1 MKYLIY
7 ELFSGVGLCNQ
18 LFSFE
23 TAIYLA
29 NISNRKLIL
38 LIKNPLC
45 HCGKAT
51 WDYGYFLNYFTND
64 FLNYLPHGFE
74 VYYKKIPDKVYKIIE
89 NKKETFQ
96 FNYPDRFSQ
105 LVFVDKHL
113 DTMSNELDIKEF
125 CNHRT
130 KTYLQFEENA
140 SYTCFYITQSNAGRC
155 FYNFYTTRENYEL
168 MYHICKSIKFKD
180 IFYDM
185 ADNIYNS
192 MNKSQN
198 NYNIFMHMRFGDHH
212 KPECFLTR
220 WNNLINKNIIPFLDG
235 HKTNMITPKTY
246 LLCDNSK
253 NNEFFKQLSKYKM
266 TKIETISNPYFNE
279 HLKSNKMLFF
289 DFHNVKN
296 NSVNYAIID
305 MLLSVKA
312 DEFVG
317 TLTSTFSHYIQYLR
331 YMKNKTYDKYSNIVN
346 GEFCKFK
353 KQNNSNYDWVKY
365 KYNGGHPICWHAFWN
380 INFNKSK
387 TLMTIHGK
395 TDGFGSQL
403 QAIFSLIAYC
413 NYKGYTYVH
422 TPMYR
427 MQHNHENINDFV
439 MQMNSFINIEH
450 KFSTIDQLS
459 NYEKSIIHEHKE
471 GPFVHGSF
479 SPEYFYNS
487 YVLDLFREMYFSK
500 QKPELYY
507 NKDFV
512 NIALHIRRGDVS
524 MKNTRHISRYTSN
537 EHYIELLKKMDLNN
551 SIIHIFSEGT
561 EKDFEDIVTNFP
573 NNNFVMHISKEIKL
587 TFHHLVM
594 ADVLVLSKSSFSYC
608 AGLLNTN
615 KKIANFIKSW
625 WHKPLKSW
633 EII

>member
-1 MKYLIY
+1 MKFLIY

-29 NISNRKLIL
+29 NISKRKLIL

-45 HCGKAT
+45 HTGKAS
-51 WDYGYFLNYFTND
+51 WDYGYFLNFFTND
-64 FLNYLPHGFE
+64 FLNYLPNGFE
-74 VYYKKIPDKVYKIIE
+74 VYYKDIPDMVKEIL
-89 NKKETFQ
+89 NNTKETITFK
-96 FNYPDRFSQ
+96 YPDRFSQ
-105 LVFVDKHL
+105 VVFVDKKL
-113 DTMSNELDIKEF
+113 DTMSNEMDIKEF

-130 KTYLQFEENA
+130 KTNLQFEENKN
-140 SYTCFYITQSNAGRC
+140 YTCFYITQSNAGRC
-155 FYNFYTTRENYEL
+155 FYNFYTTPENYEL
-168 MYHICKSIKFKD
+168 MHNICKSIKFKD
-180 IFYDM
+180 FFYDI

-192 MNKSQN
+192 INKSSN
-198 NYNIFMHMRFGDHH
+198 NYNIFMHMRFGDYH
-212 KPECFLTR
+212 KPDCFITR
-220 WNNLINKNIIPFLDG
+220 FNTVINKNVIPFLDG

-246 LLCDNSK
+246 ILCDNSK
-253 NNEFFKQLSKYKM
+253 NDEFFKKLSKYKI
-266 TKIETISNPYFNE
+266 TKIETISNKCFDE

-289 DFHNVKN
+289 DIHNVKN

-312 DEFVG
+312 DEFIG

-331 YMKNKTYDKYSNIVN
+331 YINNKTYDKYSNIAN
-346 GEFCKFK
+346 GEHCKFK
-353 KQNNSNYDWVKY
+353 NQKESKYDWIKY
-365 KYNGGHPICWHAFWN
+365 NYNGGHPICWHAFWN

-387 TLMTIHGK
+387 TLMTINGK

-427 MQHNHENINDFV
+427 MQHNDKNIKDFSTH
-439 MQMNSFINIEH
+439 MNNFINIEH
-450 KFSTIDQLS
+450 KFTTIDKLC
-459 NYEKSIIHEHKE
+459 NYDKTIVHEKKE

-479 SPEYFYNS
+479 YPEYFYNS
-487 YVLDLFREMYFSK
+487 YVLNLFREMYFSK
-500 QKPELYY
+500 EKPELYY
-507 NKDFV
+507 NNECI
-512 NIALHIRRGDVS
+512 NIALHIRRGDVN
-524 MKNTRHISRYTSN
+524 MKTPKHISRYTSN
-537 EHYIELLKKMDLNN
+537 NCYIELLKKMDLTN

-573 NNNFVMHISKEIKL
+573 NNKFEMHISEEIQT

-594 ADVLVLSKSSFSYC
+594 ADVLVLSRSSFSYC
-608 AGLLNTN
+608 AGLLNVNT
-615 KKIANFIKSW
+615 KIANIMKDW

-633 EII
+633 KIV